1 MTDLASHLAPYMP
14 YLIPVPILAPAVAA
28 ALTLVLARFMQMQ
41 RLVAFFSL
49 LGTIT
54 VSALMLVVIDQEGS
68 QTLQIGGWDSP
79 VGITLV
85 ADRLSTLMLSV
96 SGLVL
101 FAVMWYAIAQGV
113 RDGGEDEP
121 VAVFVPTYLLLS
133 MGVNIS
139 FLAGDLFNLYV
150 GFEVFLV
157 ASYVLLTLGGSAPR
171 VRAGVGYVMVS
182 MVSSMIFL
190 FGLAMVY
197 AAVGT
202 LNMAQIGMRM
212 EDVPSGTRA
221 AIFAVLLVA
230 FGIKAA
236 VFPLDA
242 WLPDSYPTAPSL
254 VTAVFAGLLTKVGV
268 YSIIRAQTVIFTDGS
283 LNTLLLVVALATM
296 FVGILGAMAQSDI
309 KRLLS
314 FTLVSHI
321 GYMIFGLALGTAHG
335 LSGAIFYAVHHIL
348 VQTALFLVVGLI
360 ERQAGTSSLR
370 RLGSLLYATPLIA
383 ILYFI
388 PAINLGGIPPF
399 SGFIGKIM
407 LMQAG
412 AERGDAMAWLLIGG
426 AVITSLLTLYVMVIV
441 WSKGFW
447 RDRKDAPEGHL
458 AIARPAPLADVTDE
472 VEMTERDDVGRIPVG
487 MVGSTTLLVVASLAL
502 TVFAGPLV
510 GVAQRAAESAS
521 DVSIYRSA
529 VLGPNADD
537 PTRTLDPSVRLDEGR
552 DSYESRTASSTEMT
566 TAPALTTDA
575 PAAASTDSTAAALA
589 SATDPTPEEER

>member
-1 MTDLASHLAPYMP
+1 MTDLASSLAPAMP

-28 ALTLVLARFMQMQ
+28 AFALVLARFMNIQQ
-41 RLVAFFSL
+41 RFVASFAL
-49 LGTIT
+49 LSTII
-54 VSALMLVVIDQEGS
+54 VSALMLVVIDQEGT

-101 FAVMWYAIAQGV
+101 FAVIWYAIAQGV
-113 RDGGEDEP
+113 RDGGEDDP

-157 ASYVLLTLGGSAPR
+157 ASYVLLTLGSSAPR

-197 AAVGT
+197 ASVGT

-212 EDVPSGTRA
+212 EDVPSGTRT

-283 LNTLLLVVALATM
+283 LNTMLLFVALATM

-370 RLGSLLYATPLIA
+370 RLGSLLYTTPLIA

-399 SGFIGKIM
+399 SGFIGKVM

-426 AVITSLLTLYVMVIV
+426 AVATSLLTLYVMVIV

-458 AIARPAPLADVTDE
+458 AMARPAPLADVTDE

-487 MVGSTTLLVVASLAL
+487 MVGSTALLVVASLGL

-529 VLGPNADD
+529 VLGPHADD
-537 PTRTLDPSVRLDEGR
+537 PTRTLDPSVRLDEGE
-552 DSYESRTASSTEMT
+552 DSYESRISSTSSPST
-566 TAPALTTDA
+566 TSRPTT
-575 PAAASTDSTAAALA
+575 
-589 SATDPTPEEER
+589 PTSEEER